1 MDTVPSVDAS
11 PIASSVPS
19 VPSVPID
26 AVPQDTPTEPT
37 TTQPSIMT
45 VDIKDENV
53 ALNIMVSF
61 LNIAQKRGAFNLEE
75 SARIWQCVQKFII
88 QAPDASPVEPVQ
100 S

>member
-1 MDTVPSVDAS
+1 MDNITMETVPQE
-11 PIASSVPS
+11 PIVA
-19 VPSVPID
+19 
-26 AVPQDTPTEPT
+26 QETT

-88 QAPDASPVEPVQ
+88 QAPTDVPTNTV
-100 S
+100 

>member
-1 MDTVPSVDAS
+1 
-11 PIASSVPS
+11 
-19 VPSVPID
+19 
-26 AVPQDTPTEPT
+26 
-37 TTQPSIMT
+37 
-45 VDIKDENV
+45 
-53 ALNIMVSF
+53 MVSF

>member
-1 MDTVPSVDAS
+1 MDNITMETVPSVDAT
-11 PIASSVPS
+11 PIPS

-26 AVPQDTPTEPT
+26 ATTQETPT

>member
-1 MDTVPSVDAS
+1 METVPSAT
-11 PIASSVPS
+11 PIPSVPS

-88 QAPDASPVEPVQ
+88 QAPHASPVEPVQ

>member
-1 MDTVPSVDAS
+1 MDNITMENVPSVDAC

-19 VPSVPID
+19 VPID
-26 AVPQDTPTEPT
+26 TTPLETST

-88 QAPDASPVEPVQ
+88 QAPNASPVEPVQ